1 MFLLNFCGQPANQRW
16 GLGVDLNYVKQRD
29 FDQLL
34 GFQDY
39 DTVTGHVSAYWAV
52 NRGLTAQ
59 LDVGRYLAG
68 DWGATLSVDRVFANG
83 WRMGAYATVT
93 DADPS
98 AFGDGSFTKG
108 LRLSVPLS
116 WGIGTPTRK
125 TYAIDMNTEAR
136 DGGARLNVEKRLYGL
151 VSEYQRP
158 GLEANWAR
166 FWR

>member
-1 MFLLNFCGQPANQRW
+1 MSRPGHSCFRRILDHATQP
-16 GLGVDLNYVKQRD
+16 
-29 FDQLL
+29 
-34 GFQDY
+34 
-39 DTVTGHVSAYWAV
+39 
-52 NRGLTAQ
+52 
-59 LDVGRYLAG
+59 
-68 DWGATLSVDRVFANG
+68 FANG

-93 DADPS
+93 DADPA
-98 AFGDGSFTKG
+98 AFGEGSFSKG

-136 DGGARLNVEKRLYGL
+136 DGGARLNVNNRLHGL